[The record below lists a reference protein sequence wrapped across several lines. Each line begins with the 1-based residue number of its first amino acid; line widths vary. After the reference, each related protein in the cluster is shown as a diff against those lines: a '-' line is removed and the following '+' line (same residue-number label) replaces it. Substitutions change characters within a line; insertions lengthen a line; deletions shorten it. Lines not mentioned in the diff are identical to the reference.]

1 MGEAK
6 RRKAL
11 DKTWGT
17 HKPPAFSVR
26 FLDEFEFDDFQR
38 EVLTK
43 DAELRPALVEI
54 KGVSVHACFSPYSYR
69 HQGEMKMNCHLICD
83 VSTVPP
89 AFTKALQNQLLV
101 NQVCRDATEQILGST
116 RLVVLQP

>member
-17 HKPPAFSVR
+17 HKPSTFSVR
-26 FLDEFEFDDFQR
+26 FLDEYEFDDFQQ

-54 KGVSVHACFSPYSYR
+54 EGVSVHACFSPYSYR
-69 HQGEMKMNCHLICD
+69 YKGEMKMNCHLICD

-89 AFTKALQNQLLV
+89 AFTKALESQSLI
-101 NQVCRDATEQILGST
+101 NQVCRDAIEQILGG
-116 RLVVLQP
+116 